1 MGDTQNI
8 QVIISA
14 VDKTKE
20 AVASATTGLNG
31 FKNNLQALQPA
42 FKTMAVVG
50 TVAFA
55 AVAGVIKTSIDA
67 AMKAEVEMAKFN
79 ATMATMGDAGKKAK
93 DQLIALSQATIKLG
107 FDDEDAANSL
117 AKFYQRTG
125 DVLDAQKLLTVAM
138 DLSRA
143 KSIDLAT
150 ASNLVNQVL
159 SGNGRVL
166 KQYGID
172 IKETA
177 SPLEALG
184 ILHDRVA
191 GQAEAFANTFGGKMT
206 ILSGQITN
214 MKEAIG
220 GAFIPILSNLATK
233 LIPIVDSVTV
243 WIEKNPE
250 LTEKILLLSA
260 ALTGMV
266 AVTGILGVSLPVIV
280 AAVKGLA
287 TVCSILI
294 ANPIIAF
301 IALVIAAIAILIVR
315 FEDLK
320 AIIEIFG
327 KGFVIIFEKVIGLAK
342 DLVAVLRAPYDM
354 IMAIITG
361 IDKITGAGGFFK
373 GFIKSVGE
381 TIGVTS
387 SPVVATS
394 TPSGSRS
401 VSNFNFDF
409 SGANILDQNKFVDEV
424 MTQINR
430 GVDLKLTG
438 GQ

>member
-1 MGDTQNI
+1 MGDAQNI
-8 QVIISA
+8 QVVISA

-20 AVASATTGLNG
+20 AIASATAGLGG

-42 FKTMAVVG
+42 FRTMAVVG

-67 AMKAEVEMAKFN
+67 AKEAEIEMAKFN
-79 ATMATMGDAGKKAK
+79 ATMDTMGSAGKKAK
-93 DQLIALSQATIKLG
+93 DQLIALSRATVKLG

-117 AKFYQRTG
+117 AKFFQRTG
-125 DVLDAQKLLTVAM
+125 DVTDAQKLLTVAM

-143 KSIDLAT
+143 KSIDLLTAT
-150 ASNLVNQVL
+150 TLVNQVL

-191 GQAEAFANTFGGKMT
+191 GQAEAFANTFGGKME
-206 ILSGQITN
+206 ILSGQMTN

-220 GAFIPILSNLATK
+220 SAFIPVLSNLAAK
-233 LIPIVDSVTV
+233 LIPIVNSVTV

-260 ALTGMV
+260 ALTGLV
-266 AVTGILGVSLPVIV
+266 AVVGVLGVSLPIIV
-280 AAVKGLA
+280 KAVQGLA
-287 TVCSILI
+287 VAFSFVL
-294 ANPIIAF
+294 ANPIILF
-301 IALVIAAIAILIVR
+301 IAAVIAAIAILIVR

-327 KGFVIIFEKVIGLAK
+327 KGFGIIFGVIIGLAK
-342 DLVAVLRAPYDM
+342 DLGSVLRAPYDM
-354 IMAIITG
+354 TMAIVNG
-361 IDKITGAGGFFK
+361 IDKIIGAKGFLGGFFK
-373 GFIKSVGE
+373 SMGE
-381 TIGVTS
+381 TIGIS
-387 SPVVATS
+387 SPTIAPS
-394 TPSGSRS
+394 TPSASRS

-409 SGANILDQNKFVDEV
+409 SGANILDQNKFVDAV

>member
-1 MGDTQNI
+1 MGDAQNI
-8 QVIISA
+8 QVVISA

-20 AVASATTGLNG
+20 AIASATAGLGG

-42 FKTMAVVG
+42 FRTMAVVG

-67 AMKAEVEMAKFN
+67 AKEAEIEMAKFN
-79 ATMATMGDAGKKAK
+79 ATMDTMGSAGKKAK
-93 DQLIALSQATIKLG
+93 DQLIALSRATVKLG

-117 AKFYQRTG
+117 AKFFQRTG
-125 DVLDAQKLLTVAM
+125 DVTDAQKLLTVAM

-143 KSIDLAT
+143 KSIDLLTAT
-150 ASNLVNQVL
+150 TLVNQVL

-172 IKETA
+172 IKETD

-191 GQAEAFANTFGGKMT
+191 GQAEAFANTFGGKME
-206 ILSGQITN
+206 ILSGQMTN

-220 GAFIPILSNLATK
+220 SAFIPVLSNLAAK
-233 LIPIVDSVTV
+233 LIPIVNSVTV

-260 ALTGMV
+260 ALTGLV
-266 AVTGILGVSLPVIV
+266 AVVGVLGVSLPIIV
-280 AAVKGLA
+280 KAVQGLA
-287 TVCSILI
+287 AAFSFVL
-294 ANPIIAF
+294 ANPIILF
-301 IALVIAAIAILIVR
+301 IAAVIAAIAILIVR

-327 KGFVIIFEKVIGLAK
+327 KGFGIIFGVIIGLAK
-342 DLVAVLRAPYDM
+342 DLGSVLRAPYDM
-354 IMAIITG
+354 TMAIVNG
-361 IDKITGAGGFFK
+361 IDKIIGAKGFLGGFFK
-373 GFIKSVGE
+373 SMGE
-381 TIGVTS
+381 TIGIS
-387 SPVVATS
+387 SPTIAPS
-394 TPSGSRS
+394 TPSASRS

-409 SGANILDQNKFVDEV
+409 SGANILDQNKFVDAV

>member
-1 MGDTQNI
+1 MGDAQNI
-8 QVIISA
+8 QVVISA

-20 AVASATTGLNG
+20 AIASATAGLGG

-42 FKTMAVVG
+42 FRTMAVVG

-67 AMKAEVEMAKFN
+67 AKEAEIEMAKFN
-79 ATMATMGDAGKKAK
+79 ATMDTMGSAGKKAK
-93 DQLIALSQATIKLG
+93 DQLIALSRATVKLG

-117 AKFYQRTG
+117 AKFFQRTG
-125 DVLDAQKLLTVAM
+125 DVTDAQKLLTVAM

-143 KSIDLAT
+143 KSIDLLTAT
-150 ASNLVNQVL
+150 TLVNQVL

-191 GQAEAFANTFGGKMT
+191 GQAEAFANTFGGKME
-206 ILSGQITN
+206 ILSGQMTN

-220 GAFIPILSNLATK
+220 SAFIPVLSNLAAK
-233 LIPIVDSVTV
+233 LIPIVNSVTV

-260 ALTGMV
+260 ALTGLV
-266 AVTGILGVSLPVIV
+266 AVVGVLGVSLPIIV
-280 AAVKGLA
+280 KAVQGLA
-287 TVCSILI
+287 AAFSFVL
-294 ANPIIAF
+294 ANPIILF
-301 IALVIAAIAILIVR
+301 IAAVIAAIAILIVR

-327 KGFVIIFEKVIGLAK
+327 KGFGIIFGVIIGLAK
-342 DLVAVLRAPYDM
+342 DLGSVLRAPYDM
-354 IMAIITG
+354 TMAIVNG
-361 IDKITGAGGFFK
+361 IDKIIGAKGFLGGFFK
-373 GFIKSVGE
+373 SMGE
-381 TIGVTS
+381 TIGIS
-387 SPVVATS
+387 SPTIAPS
-394 TPSGSRS
+394 TPSASRS

-409 SGANILDQNKFVDEV
+409 SGANILDQNKFVDAV

>member
-1 MGDTQNI
+1 MGDAQNI
-8 QVIISA
+8 QVVISA

-20 AVASATTGLNG
+20 AIASATAGLGG

-42 FKTMAVVG
+42 FRTMAVVG

-67 AMKAEVEMAKFN
+67 AKEAEIEMAKFN
-79 ATMATMGDAGKKAK
+79 AIMDTMGSAGKKAK
-93 DQLIALSQATIKLG
+93 DQLIALSRATVKLG

-117 AKFYQRTG
+117 AKFFQRTG
-125 DVLDAQKLLTVAM
+125 DVTDAQKLLTVAM

-143 KSIDLAT
+143 KSIDLLTAT
-150 ASNLVNQVL
+150 TLVNQVL

-191 GQAEAFANTFGGKMT
+191 GQAEAFANTFGGKME
-206 ILSGQITN
+206 ILSGQMTN

-220 GAFIPILSNLATK
+220 SAFIPVLSNLAAK
-233 LIPIVDSVTV
+233 LIPIVNSVTV

-260 ALTGMV
+260 ALTGLV
-266 AVTGILGVSLPVIV
+266 AVVGVLGVSLPIIV
-280 AAVKGLA
+280 KAVQGLA
-287 TVCSILI
+287 AAFSFVL
-294 ANPIIAF
+294 ANPIILF
-301 IALVIAAIAILIVR
+301 IAAVIAAIAILIVR

-327 KGFVIIFEKVIGLAK
+327 KGFGIIFGVIIGLAK
-342 DLVAVLRAPYDM
+342 DLGSVLRAPYDM
-354 IMAIITG
+354 TMAIVNG
-361 IDKITGAGGFFK
+361 IDKIIGAKGFLGGFFK
-373 GFIKSVGE
+373 SMGE
-381 TIGVTS
+381 TIGIS
-387 SPVVATS
+387 SPTIAPS
-394 TPSGSRS
+394 TPSASRS

-409 SGANILDQNKFVDEV
+409 SGANILDQNKFVDAV

>member
-1 MGDTQNI
+1 MGDAQNI
-8 QVIISA
+8 QVVISA

-20 AVASATTGLNG
+20 AIASATAGLGG

-42 FKTMAVVG
+42 FRTMAVVG

-67 AMKAEVEMAKFN
+67 AKEAEIEMAKFN
-79 ATMATMGDAGKKAK
+79 TTMNTMGSAGKKAK
-93 DQLIALSQATIKLG
+93 DQLIALSRATVKLG

-117 AKFYQRTG
+117 AKFFQRTG
-125 DVLDAQKLLTVAM
+125 DVTDAQKLLTVAM

-143 KSIDLAT
+143 KSIDLLTAT
-150 ASNLVNQVL
+150 TLVNQVL

-191 GQAEAFANTFGGKMT
+191 GQAEAFANTFGGKME
-206 ILSGQITN
+206 ILSGQMTN

-220 GAFIPILSNLATK
+220 SAFIPVLSNLAAK
-233 LIPIVDSVTV
+233 LIPIVNSVTV

-260 ALTGMV
+260 ALTGLV
-266 AVTGILGVSLPVIV
+266 AFVGVLGVSLPIIV
-280 AAVKGLA
+280 KAVQGLA
-287 TVCSILI
+287 AAFSFVL
-294 ANPIIAF
+294 ANPIILF
-301 IALVIAAIAILIVR
+301 IAAVIAAIAILIVR

-327 KGFVIIFEKVIGLAK
+327 KGFGIIFGVIIGLAK
-342 DLVAVLRAPYDM
+342 DLGSVLRAPYDM
-354 IMAIITG
+354 TMAIVNG
-361 IDKITGAGGFFK
+361 IDKIIGAKGFLGGFFK
-373 GFIKSVGE
+373 SMGE
-381 TIGVTS
+381 TIGIS
-387 SPVVATS
+387 SPTIAPS
-394 TPSGSRS
+394 TPSASRS

-409 SGANILDQNKFVDEV
+409 SGANILDQNKFVDAV